1 MSLKPQPS
9 GSMKRK
15 HKKDKET
22 REAQLL
28 KKLPTISSFFK
39 NANTVDANNN
49 VSAASSEDGAS
60 TTNRD
65 RSDTE
70 SPACDYFNPPALRL
84 PAPPSPPPPSPP
96 PPSPPPPSQCQDD
109 QTKSKTDDDDHLF
122 WETNN
127 DPALWG
133 DIKRDSVKSI
143 LINRGAAAFHNRSSK
158 YTSSVRDSGL
168 GGKTRSLT
176 NDLLNTRLPNG
187 QIVSRE
193 WLLYSP
199 STGQVFCY
207 SCKLF
212 SSKRH
217 AFTDGFSDWK
227 HPERI
232 SEHERSPG
240 HMSCMLALLHRS
252 KNTQAID
259 SALVKQIAG
268 EREYWKEVLK
278 RVVAVIKFLAERGLA
293 FRGEDELLEE
303 CFKCDRCMSVL

>member
-1 MSLKPQPS
+1 MSVKPQPS

-15 HKKDKET
+15 LKKDKEA
-22 REAQLL
+22 REAHLL
-28 KKLPTISSFFK
+28 QMLPTISSFFK
-39 NANTVDANNN
+39 DANTTDANNN
-49 VSAASSEDGAS
+49 DPSAASSEDGAS
-60 TTNRD
+60 TSNRD
-65 RSDTE
+65 SSDAE
-70 SPACDYFNPPALRL
+70 PACVYHNPPA
-84 PAPPSPPPPSPP
+84 PPQSHLT
-96 PPSPPPPSQCQDD
+96 QDD
-109 QTKSKTDDDDHLF
+109 HIKSQTDDGHLL
-122 WETNN
+122 WETNS

-133 DIKRDSVKSI
+133 DIKNDSVRSI
-143 LINRGAAAFHNRSSK
+143 LINRGVAAFHNRSSK
-158 YTSSVRDSGL
+158 YTSSLRDSGL

-176 NDLLNTRLPNG
+176 NDLLHTHLPNG

-252 KNTQAID
+252 KNTQAMD

-293 FRGEDELLEE
+293 FRGEDELLGSPHNGNYLGILELISQ
-303 CFKCDRCMSVL
+303 FDQFL